1 MSEGVAVT
9 DRIKKPW
16 GERTPFDAGETWPVR
31 VDQFLK
37 EGVSEDDVDRW
48 AQTASILHSNGDAL
62 DIAVKDGRIVGVRG
76 RGVDR
81 VNKGR
86 VDTKDLFG
94 WQANNSR
101 DRLKRPLVRQNGE
114 LIETSWDEAMG
125 RIIERSKRLLE
136 EKGPLAFGFYTT
148 GQLFL
153 EEYYTLGV
161 IGKADL
167 GTPHMDG
174 NTRLCTATAA
184 EALKQTFGT
193 DGQPGSYVDVD
204 HADAI
209 CLYGHNVAETQT
221 VLWMRMLDRLEGP
234 NPPKLVVVDPR
245 PTPAAQRADVH
256 LQVNNGTNMALM
268 NGLLHEIIANEWH
281 EEVYVATHTMGFED
295 LRATVEE
302 YPPEKVADICGV
314 PERQIRQAAR
324 IIGESKRLLST
335 ILQGFYQSMQATAA
349 SCQVNN
355 IHLLRGMIGKP
366 GCGVLQM
373 NGQPT
378 AQNTRECGANGDL
391 PGFRNW
397 NNMDHVQ
404 ELAELWN
411 VERMKIPHWSSPTHA
426 MQIWRYAEQESIQ
439 LLWIS
444 ATNPA
449 VSLPELARI
458 RSILE
463 DENLFIVVQDIF
475 LTETATYADVVL
487 PAATWGEKTGTF
499 TNADRTVHLSEKA
512 VEPPGEAKSDLDIF
526 LEYAWRMEFK
536 DKDGEPLIKWN
547 DPESAF
553 EAWKECS
560 RGRPC
565 DYTGLSYDKLR
576 DGSGIQWPCN
586 DEHPDGTERL
596 YADGNFNTET
606 DYCETYGRDLLTG
619 AESTEMEHRA
629 QATAGRAFLLAAEY
643 QPPHEE
649 PREEYP
655 FSYTTGRTI
664 YHFHTRTKTARAP
677 QLQNAAP
684 EVWVEMHPSDAED
697 LGVGEGDMVRVESP
711 RGQLEAKARIS
722 GIKEGVVFA
731 PFHFGYFDS
740 DGSDGRLR
748 AANELTLTEW
758 DPASKQPLYKV
769 GAVRVTKV
777 ADAGGTPAPAP
788 TNTASAPAFDGQLP
802 ETAGGRDAE
811 VRDTVGKE
819 G

>member
-1 MSEGVAVT
+1 MRDTMT
-9 DRIKKPW
+9 DRIKEPW
-16 GERTPFDAGETWPVR
+16 GERTPYGQGEEWPVR
-31 VDQFLK
+31 VDQFL
-37 EGVSEDDVDRW
+37 EGGVSEDTVDRW
-48 AQTASILHSNGDAL
+48 VQTASILHSNGDAL
-62 DIAVKDGRIVGVRG
+62 DVAVKDGRIVGVRG

-86 VDTKDLFG
+86 VDPKDLFG
-94 WQANNSR
+94 WQANNSE
-101 DRLKRPLVRQNGE
+101 DRLKKPFVRENGE
-114 LIETSWDEAMG
+114 LVETSWDEAFA
-125 RIIERSKRLLE
+125 RIVERSRKLLQ
-136 EKGPLAFGFYTT
+136 EKGPLALGFYTT

-161 IGKADL
+161 IGKAGL

-193 DGQPGSYVDVD
+193 DGQPGSYADVD

-209 CLYGHNVAETQT
+209 CLYGHNVAETQA

-245 PTPAAQRADVH
+245 PTPPARRADVH
-256 LQVNNGTNMALM
+256 LQVKNGTNLALM
-268 NGLLHEIIANEWH
+268 NGLLHEIVANEWYD
-281 EEVYVATHTMGFED
+281 EEYVAAHTMGFKE
-295 LRATVEE
+295 LKSTVEE
-302 YPPEKVADICGV
+302 YPPERVAEICEV
-314 PERQIRQAAR
+314 DAEQIREAAR
-324 IIGESKRLLST
+324 IIGESERLLST
-335 ILQGFYQSMQATAA
+335 VLQGFYQSMQATAA

-355 IHLLRGMIGKP
+355 VHLIRGMLGRP

-391 PGFRNW
+391 PAFRNW
-397 NNMDHVQ
+397 DNVHHIE

-411 VERMKIPHWSSPTHA
+411 VERMQIPHWASPTHA
-426 MQIWRYAEQESIQ
+426 MQIWRYAEQGSIN

-449 VSLPELARI
+449 VSLPELPRI
-458 RSILE
+458 RSVLE
-463 DENLFIVVQDIF
+463 SEDLFVVVQDLF
-475 LTETATYADVVL
+475 LTETAQYADVVL

-526 LEYAWRMEFK
+526 LEYARHMDFR
-536 DKDGEPLIKWN
+536 DKDGQPLIKW
-547 DPESAF
+547 DDSESCF

-565 DYTGLSYDKLR
+565 DYTGITYEKLQ
-576 DGSGIQWPCN
+576 GESGVQWPCN
-586 DEHPDGTERL
+586 EEHPDGTERL
-596 YADGNFNTET
+596 YADGNFNTGT

-629 QATAGRAFLLAAEY
+629 LAPAGRAFLLAAEY
-643 QPPHEE
+643 LPTHEE
-649 PREEYP
+649 PSGEYP

-664 YHFHTRTKTARAP
+664 YHFHTRTKTARAS
-677 QLQNAAP
+677 QLQNAAADA
-684 EVWVEMHPSDAED
+684 WVEMHPSDAEEA
-697 LGVGEGDMVRVESP
+697 GVEEGDLVRVESP
-711 RGQLEAKARIS
+711 RGRLEARARIS

-731 PFHFGYFDS
+731 PFHYGYFDS
-740 DGSDGRLR
+740 DGPGGRPR
-748 AANELTLTEW
+748 AANELTITEW

-769 GAVRVTKV
+769 GAVKVTKV

-788 TNTASAPAFDGQLP
+788 TTTASAPASDGSVQ

-811 VRDTVGKE
+811 VKETVGKE